1 MILLYIFVFAIV
13 SGCIL
18 IFSDRRQKGE
28 SIVRYGLKS
37 IVFFFALYYFL
48 LSAVKLC
55 LGSIQ
60 NTLMESFWDAEIS
73 TYIHYGIPLI
83 VVCVVA
89 PVLFLLLFAKR
100 ARCIVAV
107 FDFLW
112 VLVMPAAFI
121 LSGKIS
127 NLAYCLL
134 FVLCMLGS
142 VAYSFIFYGEIEY
155 IEKQKLKKYL
165 WDAFP

>member
-60 NTLMESFWDAEIS
+60 NTLMESFWDAEIDFDYS
-73 TYIHYGIPLI
+73 RL
-83 VVCVVA
+83 A
-89 PVLFLLLFAKR
+89 PVTFIRLCHK
-100 ARCIVAV
+100 
-107 FDFLW
+107 FDK
-112 VLVMPAAFI
+112 V
-121 LSGKIS
+121 K
-127 NLAYCLL
+127 
-134 FVLCMLGS
+134 
-142 VAYSFIFYGEIEY
+142 GE
-155 IEKQKLKKYL
+155 
-165 WDAFP
+165 

>member
-1 MILLYIFVFAIV
+1 MILLYIFVFAII

-121 LSGKIS
+121 LSGKFS
-127 NLAYCLL
+127 NLA
-134 FVLCMLGS
+134 
-142 VAYSFIFYGEIEY
+142 
-155 IEKQKLKKYL
+155 
-165 WDAFP
+165 